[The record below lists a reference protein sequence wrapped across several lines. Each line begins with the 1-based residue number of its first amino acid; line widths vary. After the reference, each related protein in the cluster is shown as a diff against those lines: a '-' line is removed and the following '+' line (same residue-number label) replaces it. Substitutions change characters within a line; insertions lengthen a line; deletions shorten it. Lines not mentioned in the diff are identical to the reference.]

1 MRRNQCYSALNMER
15 YLPDDIVQHIVYWK
29 EVNEAKI
36 EFDNVWKQLCETLTD
51 YELMRRI
58 LIDSTGDLDTDLVIV
73 AKISAQ
79 RKMIQQ
85 LLTSVRDADAVYEAA
100 LVKVA

>member
-1 MRRNQCYSALNMER
+1 MER

-36 EFDNVWKQLCETLTD
+36 EFDNVWQQLCETLTD

>member
-1 MRRNQCYSALNMER
+1 MER
-15 YLPDDIVQHIVYWK
+15 YLPDDIVQYIVYWK

-51 YELMRRI
+51 YELMRQI
-58 LIDSTGDLDTDLVIV
+58 LIDSTGDLDADLVIV

-85 LLTSVRDADAVYEAA
+85 LLTSVRDADIVYEAA
-100 LVKVA
+100 LVNVA

>member
-1 MRRNQCYSALNMER
+1 MER

-58 LIDSTGDLDTDLVIV
+58 LIDSTGDLDADLVIV

>member
-1 MRRNQCYSALNMER
+1 MER
-15 YLPDDIVQHIVYWK
+15 YLPDDIVQYIVYWK

-36 EFDNVWKQLCETLTD
+36 EFDNVWQQLCETLTD

-85 LLTSVRDADAVYEAA
+85 LLTSVRDADIVYEAA